1 MTDYQEVELVE
12 ELPPGTYH
20 AAIINVPEVKEFG
33 EEDWE
38 YFKAPFQITSGEHEG
53 RIVTYSAPFHEQA
66 TPKTRLGRLL
76 QALFPEQKSSTF
88 KFEEMLQKPC
98 EIVCEEDDE
107 GYLKIAK
114 VRLLGT
120 DEKPY

>member
-12 ELPPGTYH
+12 DLPEGSYH
-20 AAIINVPEVKEFG
+20 AAIISVPEVEEFG
-33 EEDWE
+33 EEGWE

-53 RIVTYSAPFHEQA
+53 RTVMYSAPFHQQA
-66 TPKTRLGRLL
+66 TRKSRLGKLL
-76 QALFPEQKSSTF
+76 RALFPEQKSGKF

-98 EIVCEEDDE
+98 EIVCEDDDDDF
-107 GYLKIAK
+107 LKITK
-114 VRLLGT
+114 VRLLGP